1 MAELSHPFLSKKF
14 VGGPTSIGKSSD
26 RYAAFLMEGEQVQME
41 FKGIRDAAIFTDRR
55 FIVIDPQG
63 LRGKKVSIS
72 SFPWASITAFS
83 LENSG
88 TLDLDAELKI
98 CGSGWGVCEVMFT
111 KGVDVSEV
119 ARFINE
125 KIFG

>member
-1 MAELSHPFLSKKF
+1 MAEISHPFLSKKF
-14 VGGPTSIGKSSD
+14 VGNPVSIGASAE
-26 RYAAFLMEGEQVQME
+26 RYSAFLMEGEQVQME
-41 FKGIRDAAIFTDRR
+41 FKGLRDAALFTDRR

-63 LRGKKVSIS
+63 LRGKKVSVS
-72 SFPWASITAFS
+72 SFPWSKITAFS

-111 KGVDVSEV
+111 KGVDVAKV
-119 ARFINE
+119 ARFINS
-125 KIFG
+125 KIF